1 MLGLRGASRY
11 YSPQF
16 RNCFQLECEAIRRVR
31 DTMGLKNIRLIIPF
45 VRNVEELDHVLQLMA
60 ANGLQRGRDGLQV
73 LVMCELPA
81 NVVRAEAFL
90 QRCDGFSIGS
100 NDLAQLTL
108 GVDRESSLL
117 SGFDERDA
125 AVMEMMRMAITACKQ
140 QGKYVSICG
149 QAPSDFP
156 DMVAWL
162 VQQGIDAISVNHD
175 SLISVMQG
183 VIATETCLHNT
194 A

>member
-31 DTMGLKNIRLIIPF
+31 DTMGLENIRLIIPF
-45 VRNVEELDHVLQLMA
+45 GRSVEELDHVLQLMA

-73 LVMCELPA
+73 MVMCELPA

-90 QRCDGFSIGS
+90 RRCDGFSIGS
-100 NDLAQLTL
+100 NDLTQLTL

-156 DMVAWL
+156 ELAEWL

-175 SLISVMQG
+175 SLIP
-183 VIATETCLHNT
+183 VIERVITAETHRNT
-194 A
+194 V